1 MICSTEEVTSPRHLL
16 FGFGLCVLAASTVNA
31 QDVMSSPSMAAV
43 RQDPRFATFLADR
56 AISHVISSAVL
67 PLLANDAAHFVP
79 LQKGAL
85 SSRASHAALTT
96 VLARSASGHPRLNY
110 VSVFGSLATVAIS
123 STYRP
128 SAQRS
133 ATAVLTRWG
142 GQLLWNAASHELK
155 EFWPDI
161 RRTLKM
167 GWGG

>member
-1 MICSTEEVTSPRHLL
+1 MLS
-16 FGFGLCVLAASTVNA
+16 ASTANA
-31 QDVMSSPSMAAV
+31 QDVTSAPSRAV
-43 RQDPRFATFLADR
+43 TQDPRLATFLADQ
-56 AISHVISSAVL
+56 AISHVMSSAVL
-67 PLLANDAAHFVP
+67 PLLTKDDAHFVP
-79 LQKGAL
+79 LQKGGL

-96 VLARSASGHPRLNY
+96 VLARPASGHTRLNY
-110 VSVFGSLATVAIS
+110 ATVFGSLATVAIS

-128 SAQRS
+128 SSQRS

-161 RRTLKM
+161 RRTLKV

>member
-1 MICSTEEVTSPRHLL
+1 MFQLSRNRSRPTVRLRATQLEDR
-16 FGFGLCVLAASTVNA
+16 CVPAN
-31 QDVMSSPSMAAV
+31 
-43 RQDPRFATFLADR
+43 FAP
-56 AISHVISSAVL
+56 VIT
-67 PLLANDAAHFVP
+67 
-79 LQKGAL
+79 AL
-85 SSRASHAALTT
+85 DAALTT
-96 VLARSASGHPRLNY
+96 VLARSASGHQRLNY

-142 GQLLWNAASHELK
+142 GQLLWNAASRELK

-161 RRTLKM
+161 RRKLTV